1 MGARASICQYY
12 CMPLIDTQHL
22 WMRIQLRHLRYFVV
36 LAEELHFTRAARR
49 LNVSQPP
56 LSQQIRQLEAIVGSP
71 LFIRTSR
78 RVQLTS
84 AGIVFLDGARRSLAE
99 VERTV
104 AAVQRAAHGE
114 RDVLRVGYTDSAA
127 LGGLVEIVRAYRA
140 AHPDVHLDLI
150 SGTSQD
156 QVDALE
162 RDAVDVALVRGP
174 VASATARTVTVR
186 REPFVVALPAD
197 HPLARRRVVPVR
209 ALRGQPFILFPRH
222 LAPAFHDIVVTLCRR
237 AGFSPDV
244 RHESGDYQTIL
255 SLVAAGLGVTIVP
268 ASVRNVAPS
277 GVVCRPLG
285 GSTAKAEVILM
296 YRPMRLSPA
305 LETFIA
311 TARAEGAG
319 AGAGEAGERR

>member
-1 MGARASICQYY
+1 
-12 CMPLIDTQHL
+12 
-22 WMRIQLRHLRYFVV
+22 MRIQLRHLRYFVV
-36 LAEELHFTRAARR
+36 VAEELHFSRAAKR

-56 LSQQIRQLEAIVGSP
+56 LSQQIRQLEEIVGSP

-84 AGIVFLDGARRSLAE
+84 AGMVFLDGARRTLAE

-104 AAVQRAAHGE
+104 AAVQRAVHGE
-114 RDVLRVGYTDSAA
+114 RDVLRVGFTDSAA
-127 LGGLVEIVRAYRA
+127 LGGLVEIVRAYRG
-140 AHPDVHLDLI
+140 AHPEVHLDLI
-150 SGTSQD
+150 SGTSQE
-156 QVDALE
+156 QIDALE

-174 VASATARTVTVR
+174 VASATARTITVR

-197 HPLARRRVVPVR
+197 HPLTRLKVVPVR
-209 ALRGQPFILFPRH
+209 ALRGQPFVLFPRH
-222 LAPAFHDIVVTLCRR
+222 LAPANHDLVIALCQR

-244 RHESGDYQTIL
+244 RQESSDYQTIL

-268 ASVRNVAPS
+268 ASVRSVKPA

-285 GSTAKAEVILM
+285 GSAAKAELILM
-296 YRPMRLSPA
+296 YRPLRLSPA

-311 TARAEGAG
+311 TARSETPILQRG
-319 AGAGEAGERR
+319 